1 MGISRTTRRWRGSTP
16 TVGPRTASSRDTE
29 SMELRPHRGCHP
41 WTSDPWPTAP
51 QGQQLLKVSP
61 HFSSLS
67 LVPICKALWFPD
79 AISICDS
86 LMRFPH
92 ARRCTTEPPWGFL
105 PLRRPPILLPSSA
118 PLCFTVLVGVSG
130 FQCLFMSLSPK
141 KGSSE
146 YEEHVSVM

>member
-1 MGISRTTRRWRGSTP
+1 MGRPRRSARGP
-16 TVGPRTASSRDTE
+16 LLLGIPN
-29 SMELRPHRGCHP
+29 P
-41 WTSDPWPTAP
+41 WSSDPTAAAIHGP
-51 QGQQLLKVSP
+51 LTHGQQLLKVSP